1 MFHVEAWCNDS
12 WVMLGLGSW
21 QPAVP
26 RIAYHLASRAHRYWF
41 REVQTRSD
49 QIAREKKGKFSG
61 LVTQFFT
68 DLLTRFDDF
77 CYFCSIIEGR
87 QRSHHITPYHT
98 MAFCVLGHHGMNK
111 GNGIVPSP
119 SVGICGML
127 GIPWPQQ
134 HQQHAAPEEPY
145 GLGSQRTLAD
155 YEGPHGSH
163 GMPIFCQMKKQHV
176 ATFENPLPII
186 GPLVWRIV
194 LHVSTCFKFFTMKYP
209 KTHVCSRLRRR
220 QLRQLQ
226 PSATRQAGWAA
237 RARLRAA
244 LGGRTTRRLGH
255 GYGQGPSRAIGWGK
269 WDRNGQKHGKIRVS
283 QMKSCRF
290 SLQHIVF
297 FRRVW
302 IFVERFI

>member
-1 MFHVEAWCNDS
+1 LKDTIIISIAISILKRTFHVETWCNDS

-68 DLLTRFDDF
+68 DLLIRLMIFVIFVPSLRGDKDHT
-77 CYFCSIIEGR
+77 I
-87 QRSHHITPYHT
+87 SHHITPW
-98 MAFCVLGHHGMNK
+98 FFVFLGHHGMNK

-194 LHVSTCFKFFTMKYP
+194 LHVSTCFKFFTMHEIP
-209 KTHVCSRLRRR
+209 ENTCLLQASPASASPAAAFSHAPGWVGSQSTSSRR
-220 QLRQLQ
+220 
-226 PSATRQAGWAA
+226 S
-237 RARLRAA
+237 
-244 LGGRTTRRLGH
+244 GRTNNATLG
-255 GYGQGPSRAIGWGK
+255 PW
-269 WDRNGQKHGKIRVS
+269 
-283 QMKSCRF
+283 
-290 SLQHIVF
+290 L
-297 FRRVW
+297 
-302 IFVERFI
+302 